1 MPPRAVDAI
10 RIALGLIVLLGGIN
24 GFVRIVPVPEPL
36 HPFTRM
42 LVDSGY
48 IYAVKAVELTAA
60 VLLLLGRRRALAA
73 ALLWPVVVNI
83 ALFHLLLDPRA
94 GVNAVILLGLLGALT
109 WHERR
114 AFAPLFA
121 EGRSGAPSTADSAG
135 RGERVS
141 PAWAAQR
148 VEDGMKR

>member
-1 MPPRAVDAI
+1 MPPRAVDAT
-10 RIALGLIVLLGGIN
+10 RIALGLIILLGGIN

-36 HPFTRM
+36 HPFTQL

-48 IYAVKAVELTAA
+48 VYAVKAVELTAS
-60 VLLLLGRRRALAA
+60 VLLLLDRRRPLAL

-83 ALFHLLLDPRA
+83 ALFHLLLDHRA

-109 WHERR
+109 WHDRR

-121 EGRSGAPSTADSAG
+121 SGRTGLTSAADGAAG
-135 RGERVS
+135 GERAS
-141 PAWAAQR
+141 PA
-148 VEDGMKR
+148 

>member
-10 RIALGLIVLLGGIN
+10 RVALGLIVLLGGIN
-24 GFVRIVPVPEPL
+24 GFVRVVPVPEPL

-42 LVDSGY
+42 LLDSGY

-60 VLLLLGRRRALAA
+60 VLLLVGRRRALAL

-94 GVNAVILLGLLGALT
+94 GINAVVLLGLLGALT
-109 WHERR
+109 WRDRR

-121 EGRSGAPSTADSAG
+121 ETSPGPASARG
-135 RGERVS
+135 SAALGERGS
-141 PAWAAQR
+141 PAQ
-148 VEDGMKR
+148 G

>member
-1 MPPRAVDAI
+1 MPPRAVGAL
-10 RIALGLIVLLGGIN
+10 RVALGLIVLIGGIN

-36 HPFTRM
+36 HPFTQM
-42 LVDSGY
+42 LLDSGY
-48 IYAVKAVELTAA
+48 IHAVKAVELTAA
-60 VLLLLGRRRALAA
+60 VLLLLDRRRPLAL

-109 WHERR
+109 WHDRR

-121 EGRSGAPSTADSAG
+121 EARPGVTSAAARDE
-135 RGERVS
+135 RGS
-141 PAWAAQR
+141 PASC
-148 VEDGMKR
+148 

>member
-1 MPPRAVDAI
+1 M
-10 RIALGLIVLLGGIN
+10 
-24 GFVRIVPVPEPL
+24 PEPL
-36 HPFTRM
+36 HPFTQL

-48 IYAVKAVELTAA
+48 VYAVKAVELTAA
-60 VLLLLGRRRALAA
+60 VLLLLDRRRPLAL

-83 ALFHLLLDPRA
+83 ALFHLLLDHRA

-121 EGRSGAPSTADSAG
+121 AG
-135 RGERVS
+135 RAGSTSAADGATDGERAS
-141 PAWAAQR
+141 PA
-148 VEDGMKR
+148 

>member
-1 MPPRAVDAI
+1 MPPRAVGAL
-10 RIALGLIVLLGGIN
+10 RVALGLIVLLGGIN

-36 HPFTRM
+36 HPFTRL

-60 VLLLLGRRRALAA
+60 VLLLLDRRRALAL

-109 WHERR
+109 WHDRR

-121 EGRSGAPSTADSAG
+121 EARPGATSAGDSAAREE
-135 RGERVS
+135 RGS
-141 PAWAAQR
+141 PASC
-148 VEDGMKR
+148 

>member
-1 MPPRAVDAI
+1 MPPRAVGAL
-10 RIALGLIVLLGGIN
+10 RVALGLIVLIGGVN

-42 LVDSGY
+42 LLDSGY
-48 IYAVKAVELTAA
+48 LHAVKVVELTAA
-60 VLLLLGRRRALAA
+60 VLLLLDRRRPLAL

-109 WHERR
+109 WHDRR

-121 EGRSGAPSTADSAG
+121 EARSGATSAGDSAA
-135 RGERVS
+135 RGERGS
-141 PAWAAQR
+141 PASCRWAG
-148 VEDGMKR
+148 DGMKR

>member
-1 MPPRAVDAI
+1 MPPRAVGAL
-10 RIALGLIVLLGGIN
+10 RVALGLIVLIGGVN

-42 LVDSGY
+42 LLDSGY
-48 IYAVKAVELTAA
+48 IHAVKAVELTAA
-60 VLLLLGRRRALAA
+60 VLLLLDRRRPLAL

-109 WHERR
+109 WHDRR

-121 EGRSGAPSTADSAG
+121 EARSGAMPARDSAARDE
-135 RGERVS
+135 RGS
-141 PAWAAQR
+141 PASCRWAGG
-148 VEDGMKR
+148 GMKR